1 MLKSNPILFKDLLI
15 WLSSKSGRFG
25 IMFFLIIYFVLCLF
39 VLIEYKQ
46 DTFFSEAWI
55 NLFRVVWVAQLVALS
70 IVWIVKWLLSFA
82 PEKENKTLQFL
93 LITPITPT
101 NVVLWKLWSIFL
113 YLFVL
118 ICLSLPFLSLG
129 LLLGWVSILDVFE
142 YLLYSVSYAS
152 LSILLWMA
160 ISVISKKASQAILF
174 FVWFAAFLLAWGIF
188 FGVNVSYLNIGSD
201 WFAEALWY
209 AMFPIRVF
217 ADSLYYSY
225 KPLQIFGVT
234 IHYLVEHV
242 VIFWSRIVILY
253 RYVQKKI
260 QQETNSAIIPF
271 DYLSAGLSLVVF
283 LLLWFAVHDSH
294 FLRVYFWSLFVTII
308 YTYSETFTQKL
319 AYKQPAIFLWVIL
332 LCTAVMYI
340 ALSWVFPLAF
350 LSLTVVTVALVYW
363 LHVMCLWLFK
373 WQRVVSVLVHVF
385 ICVLI
390 WYALPVLS
398 TELLDLE
405 LHTLSEVI
413 KAVVFQAKVF
423 STEYMNAYW
432 MYQTITYQ
440 TYIVV
445 YLALAAIAWIV
456 WHFSIEKNLTT
467 HSDDTED

>member
-1 MLKSNPILFKDLLI
+1 
-15 WLSSKSGRFG
+15 
-25 IMFFLIIYFVLCLF
+25 MFFLIIYFVLCLF

-340 ALSWVFPLAF
+340 ALSW
-350 LSLTVVTVALVYW
+350 
-363 LHVMCLWLFK
+363 
-373 WQRVVSVLVHVF
+373 
-385 ICVLI
+385 
-390 WYALPVLS
+390 
-398 TELLDLE
+398 
-405 LHTLSEVI
+405 
-413 KAVVFQAKVF
+413 
-423 STEYMNAYW
+423 
-432 MYQTITYQ
+432 
-440 TYIVV
+440 
-445 YLALAAIAWIV
+445 
-456 WHFSIEKNLTT
+456 
-467 HSDDTED
+467 